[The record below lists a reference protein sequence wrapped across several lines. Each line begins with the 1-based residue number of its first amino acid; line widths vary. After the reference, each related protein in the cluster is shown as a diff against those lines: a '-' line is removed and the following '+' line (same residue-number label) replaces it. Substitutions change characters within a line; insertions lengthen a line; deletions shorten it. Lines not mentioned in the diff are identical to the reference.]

1 MTSSTTLRGYSTV
14 ARVLR
19 LSDGFILD
27 WTLTDRPGA
36 NHVFTKLDGWLGT
49 PIRVDKNPMWQDG
62 THVGQLWREGRPLT
76 IAGFHRFCDAPNRA
90 DEAERLRRAIS
101 GAFRSGQSGDGLVRV
116 TEEST
121 GISLEAHNVQLDGAP
136 RFRVDGT
143 DGDYM
148 VTWELPLFAG
158 DPLLYEH
165 RQTPFLAQLYT
176 PGADSGLEYALFDDA
191 DGVTTGFLE
200 FTGEKDV
207 AVVPLT
213 NWGNAVA
220 YPQVTVQ
227 GNFPSGFRLV
237 LTGDGPALRD
247 GTRAPWEVTYRGEVL
262 PSLEV
267 TVDMS
272 GMLLIDGIDQSWA
285 VSDPHWGGVEP
296 GGTVTGKLVGV
307 AGGLGQAT
315 MTLTPA
321 YI

>member
-1 MTSSTTLRGYSTV
+1 M
-14 ARVLR
+14 ARRLQ
-19 LSDGFILD
+19 LSDGWILD
-27 WTLTDRPGA
+27 WVLTDRPGA
-36 NHVFTKLDGWLGT
+36 DHVFTKLDGWLGT
-49 PIRVDKNPMWQDG
+49 PVRVDKNPMWQDG

-76 IAGFHRFCDAPNRA
+76 VAGFHRFCGAANRA

-101 GAFRSGQSGDGLVRV
+101 GAFRSGTSGDGFLRV

-121 GISLEAHNVQLDGAP
+121 GITLEAHNVQLDGAP

-158 DPLLYEH
+158 DPLLYEY
-165 RQTPFLAQLYT
+165 RATPFITQIYT
-176 PGADSGLEYALFDDA
+176 PGIDAGLEVPLFDDA
-191 DGVTTGFLE
+191 DGNTTGFLE
-200 FTGEKDV
+200 FTGERDV
-207 AVVPLT
+207 ETVSLT

-220 YPQVTVQ
+220 YPQATVQ

-237 LTGDGPALRD
+237 LEGDGPRLRD

-262 PSLEV
+262 PQSDV
-267 TVDMS
+267 VVDMS
-272 GMLLIDGIDQSWA
+272 GMLLIGGLDQSWA

-296 GGTVTGKLVGV
+296 GGKVTAKLVSV
-307 AGGLGQAT
+307 AGGIGQAT
-315 MTLTPA
+315 LALTPT